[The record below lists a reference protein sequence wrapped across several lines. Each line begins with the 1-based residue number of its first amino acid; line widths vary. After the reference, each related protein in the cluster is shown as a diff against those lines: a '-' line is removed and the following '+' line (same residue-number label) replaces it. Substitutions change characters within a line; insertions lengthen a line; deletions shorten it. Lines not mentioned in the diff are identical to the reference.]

1 MLLLPTL
8 EKMNARAE
16 SPALPSKKLKT
27 AKKKKKGISKEI
39 VTKSSPSTPLLV
51 RGIIKDFM
59 KSTPKRKERVARQIS
74 QKSIHDS
81 STKRD
86 ALELLNMISPIR
98 EKKTVKKVSVSQ
110 PKLAE
115 SQSIVASRTL
125 KKLDQPKEVVKE
137 YKPILKEPH

>member
-8 EKMNARAE
+8 ERMNARAE

-27 AKKKKKGISKEI
+27 AKKKKKGISKDK
-39 VTKSSPSTPLLV
+39 VTKSSQSTPLLV

-59 KSTPKRKERVARQIS
+59 KSTPKRKERVARQN
-74 QKSIHDS
+74 SIHDS